1 MLYPQNFEIK
11 TGFDQIRLLLQEQC
25 NSALGKEKVLEMQFS
40 DNYKDILLALDLS
53 AEFLTILRSEQ
64 TFPELLFVDLREVL
78 KRIRVEG
85 SYADQN
91 EVFDL
96 RRSLDSYH
104 KVLQFLSR
112 EEVSALL
119 YPRLKELSAGQQSF
133 PRIIEQIDSILN
145 KFGEIQDHASPE
157 LAQIRKRIS
166 ITTAGIS
173 RKLHIIIKKAQED
186 GIIEK
191 GSSPSMRDG
200 RLVIPVPP
208 AYKRRISGIVH
219 DESASGKTVFI
230 EPAELV
236 EANNQI
242 RELQSEEK
250 REIIRILTQF
260 ADYIRPQ
267 NEELLAAFDYMAQID
282 FIRAKALLAIK
293 INALKPHISEKSLI
307 KWNRA
312 VHPLLFLSLQK
323 QGKEVVPLDIQLD
336 EQQRILVISG
346 PNAGGKSVCLK
357 TTGLLQYMLQCGL
370 LIPLQENSVCGI
382 FSRLFIDI
390 GDEQSIENDLSTYS
404 SHLNNIKFF
413 LKNSDNKTLLLIDE
427 FGSGTEPK
435 IGGAIAEASL
445 DLFKQKGLFGVITTH
460 YDNLKHYAE
469 NNEGVINGAM
479 LYDRHHMQPL
489 FRLETGR
496 PGSSFAVE
504 IARTIGLPREV
515 IDKAGELV
523 GSDYIDMDKYL
534 QDVVRDKRYWE
545 KKRLEIKRLEKDLA
559 QLTADY
565 QEQMEL
571 IKQERKQILSKAK
584 TLAEQLLSQANAEIE
599 STIKSIRESQA
610 EKEQTKQLRA
620 NLDNFKQ
627 QALKEEQ
634 EAIHHLRPVS
644 QQASVRKQKI
654 LRKLQTKT
662 PVRTAPETKNSFA
675 PGDTVQLKGQQVPGK
690 VLEVK
695 GQKITVV
702 FGNIKSIV
710 TPDKLEKGK
719 ALKSKDLPDKTLG
732 LKLSEEVHRIGI
744 NFKQEIDLRG
754 LRGDEALQQVMYYI
768 DEAVVVGVSSV
779 RLLHGTGTGTLR
791 MLIRNYLGTV
801 PEVKSFR
808 DEHIQLGGAGITV
821 VEFKQ

>member
-1 MLYPQNFEIK
+1 MIYPQNFELK
-11 TGFDQIRLLLQEQC
+11 TGFDQIRSLLQEQC

-53 AEFLTILRSEQ
+53 AEFLEILRSEKA
-64 TFPELLFVDLREVL
+64 FPEILFVDLRAVL
-78 KRIRVEG
+78 KRIRIEG

-91 EVFDL
+91 EVYDL
-96 RRSLDSYH
+96 RRSLDSFH
-104 KVLQFLSR
+104 KVLHFLSR
-112 EEVSALL
+112 EEQNTLL
-119 YPRLKELSAGQQSF
+119 YPRLHELSAGQQAF
-133 PRIIEQIDSILN
+133 PRIIEHIDSILN

-157 LAQIRKRIS
+157 LAQIRKRIA

-173 RKLHIIIKKAQED
+173 RKLHILIKKAQED
-186 GIIEK
+186 GIVEK
-191 GSSPSMRDG
+191 GISPSIRDG
-200 RLVIPVPP
+200 RLVIPVAP
-208 AYKRRISGIVH
+208 AHKRRISGIVH

-250 REIIRILTQF
+250 REIIRILIQF

-267 NEELLAAFDYMAQID
+267 NEDLLAAFDYMAQID
-282 FIRAKALLAIK
+282 FIRAKALFANK
-293 INALKPHISEKSLI
+293 INAFKPHLSESSLI
-307 KWNRA
+307 NWNRA
-312 VHPLLFLSLQK
+312 IHPLLFLALQK

-370 LIPLQENSVCGI
+370 LIPLRENSVCGV

-404 SHLNNIKFF
+404 SHLTNIKYF
-413 LKNSDNKTLLLIDE
+413 LRNAGERTLLLIDE

-435 IGGAIAEASL
+435 IGGAIAEACL
-445 DLFKQKGLFGVITTH
+445 DIFKQKKVFGVITTH

-469 NNEGVINGAM
+469 DNEGVLNGAM

-504 IARTIGLPREV
+504 IARTIGLPQEV
-515 IDKAGELV
+515 IDKATELV

-545 KKRLEIKRLEKDLA
+545 KKRMEIKRLEKDLA
-559 QLTADY
+559 QLTSDY

-571 IKQERKQILSKAK
+571 IKQERKQILGKAK
-584 TLAEQLLSQANAEIE
+584 TQAEQLLSQANAEIE

-620 NLDNFKQ
+620 NLDKFKQ
-627 QALKEEQ
+627 QSLVGEQEEQ
-634 EAIHHLRPVS
+634 QTIKHKTPKSSA
-644 QQASVRKQKI
+644 RKRKI
-654 LRKLQTKT
+654 LNKLQTKT
-662 PVRTAPETKNSFA
+662 VVKGGAEVRISFT
-675 PGDTVQLKGQQVPGK
+675 PGDTVQLKGQNVAGK

-695 GQKITVV
+695 EKKITVV

-710 TPDKLEKGK
+710 SPDRLEKGK
-719 ALKSKDLPDKTLG
+719 AHKSKDLPDKSLG
-732 LKLSEEVHRIGI
+732 LKLSDEVHRIGV

-768 DEAVVVGVSSV
+768 DEAIVVGVSKV
-779 RLLHGTGTGTLR
+779 RLLHGTGTGALR

-801 PEVKSFR
+801 SEVKSFR
-808 DEHIQLGGAGITV
+808 DEHIQLGGAGVTV